1 MAKGRGSISPLVR
14 GGLNAGIATFFG
26 ITSAGVELD
35 LVLLPSVFAG
45 GFLAAIL
52 SPYTVRALPNRALQY
67 LVPGY
72 ALVLV
77 VILFA
82 QVL

>member
-1 MAKGRGSISPLVR
+1 M
-14 GGLNAGIATFFG
+14 
-26 ITSAGVELD
+26 
-35 LVLLPSVFAG
+35 LLPSVFAG

-52 SPYTVRALPNRALQY
+52 SSYTVRALQY